1 MSILSSPRGRIR
13 GALSICL
20 CAILGPAFGAG
31 EPDVL
36 MTASRIPESIDE
48 TLWSATVLTRA
59 DIESAQVASLQ
70 ELLASVAG
78 IDIDNAGGLGKA
90 TTVFMRGA
98 ESDHTLLLIDGLR
111 IGSATLG
118 LPPFEHIPIEQIERV
133 EIVRGPRSVLYGSDA
148 VGGVIQ
154 VFTRDAGAP
163 GFDAGASLSGGSHDT
178 RHISAHV
185 GGRGARGWL
194 RFGAESLDTNGFNS
208 CSGSLAPPGGCY
220 TVEPDDD
227 GFRSRAGT
235 LAAGTRLGESVTA
248 ELRALAVDGRTEYD
262 GTFTNLTEIA
272 ERAVSLHVGTALGPQ
287 WLLRA
292 VLGHSADQQE
302 NFMDGSFQSR
312 FDTERDSASVQLEGR
327 IASRLRLIA
336 GVDHQDDRIDSTTQ
350 YARTSRSATG
360 AFGELHASFE
370 EWSVLGGLRVED
382 NEQFGSHVVGNVGVT
397 RRLGAAHRVTA
408 SWGTAFRMPTF
419 NELYFP
425 DGIGNP
431 ALEPEESESLELGI
445 DGARG
450 PLRWS
455 VHAFQTDFD
464 ELIAFDLTSFTSLNV
479 AEARIRGAELQADWR
494 SAGWRVGGHVTLLDA
509 ENRSEGA
516 DRGKRLPRRARTSA
530 ALEVRRS
537 WADGG
542 LGARARWEG
551 ARYNELSNDVRLG
564 GFFTVD
570 LLAEQSLGSAWTV
583 QARVTNLFDR
593 RYSTAAFFE
602 QDGRSFGLTLRYRL
616 AGR

>member
-1 MSILSSPRGRIR
+1 MSIHSSPRGRIC
-13 GALSICL
+13 GALSVCL
-20 CAILGPAFGAG
+20 CAIWNQASGAE

-36 MTASRIPESIDE
+36 VTASRIPERIDE

-59 DIESAQVASLQ
+59 DIESSQASSLQ

-98 ESDHTLLLIDGLR
+98 ESDHTLLLVDGLR

-118 LPPFEHIPIEQIERV
+118 LPPFEHIPMEQIERV

-163 GFDAGASLSGGSHDT
+163 GFDVGASLSGGSHDT
-178 RHISAHV
+178 RHVAAHI

-194 RFGAESLDTNGFNS
+194 RLGAESLDTNGFNS
-208 CSGSLAPPGGCY
+208 CSGSLEPPGGCY
-220 TVEPDDD
+220 TFEPDDD
-227 GFRSRAGT
+227 GFRSRTGT
-235 LAAGTRLGESVTA
+235 LNAGVRLGESVTA

-262 GTFTNLTEIA
+262 GTFTNMTEIG
-272 ERAVSLHVGTALGPQ
+272 ERAASLHVGAALGSA
-287 WLLRA
+287 WRLRA
-292 VLGHSADQQE
+292 AVGHSVDEQE
-302 NFMDGSFQSR
+302 NFIDGSFQSR
-312 FDTERDSASVQLEGR
+312 FDTKRDTASVQIEGSV
-327 IASRLRLIA
+327 ASRLRLIA
-336 GVDHQDDRIDSTTQ
+336 GVDYQDDRIDSTTQ
-350 YARTSRSATG
+350 YARTSRGATG
-360 AFGELHASFE
+360 VFGELRASFE
-370 EWSVLGGLRVED
+370 HWSVLGGLRVED
-382 NEQFGSHVVGNVGVT
+382 NEQFGSHVVGNVGIA
-397 RRLGAAHRVTA
+397 RSLGSAHRLTA
-408 SWGTAFRMPTF
+408 SWGTAFHMPTF

-431 ALEPEESESLELGI
+431 ALAPEESESLELGV

-450 PLRWS
+450 RLRWS

-494 SAGWRVGGHVTLLDA
+494 GAGWRVGGHVTLLDA
-509 ENRSEGA
+509 ENLSEGA

-530 ALEVRRS
+530 ALEVRRT
-537 WADGG
+537 WAHGA

-564 GFFTVD
+564 GFLTVD

-583 QARVTNLFDR
+583 QARVTNLLDR
-593 RYSTAAFFE
+593 RYSTSAFFE
-602 QDGRSFGLTLRYRL
+602 QDGRNFGVTLRYRL
-616 AGR
+616 ASR